1 MGIMNANRNSHSV
14 MSGDLV
20 TARVEDEVA
29 DVLRAMCAKGVRRT
43 PIVDRQRQLRGIV
56 LVDDLIAVI
65 ATELM
70 QLARL
75 NRREQSQ
82 ELKKTEDPFQDE
94 FAT

>member
-1 MGIMNANRNSHSV
+1 
-14 MSGDLV
+14 
-20 TARVEDEVA
+20 
-29 DVLRAMCAKGVRRT
+29 VRRA

-75 NRREQSQ
+75 IRREQSR